1 MPHAARHA
9 RHLTTARPHDRTHHT
24 STVHHAHTSTAHHAH
39 TSTAHHAHT
48 STASSPLETAHTRPD
63 RGQGRAHAASQDTL
77 RACCGPECAMAL
89 SSNVV
94 NYLVWRYLQEAG
106 FGNAALQLS
115 RCWLRDPDTLPFAKN
130 VSSHTLVRILQDGIE
145 FDLLRAEASHTGTE
159 YNFGT
164 DHGRPYSA
172 RNGVL
177 LTLDKGIPAH
187 ELAAAASNGVV
198 PEPPSKKG
206 VKRKKQPKSNGAPAE
221 PRLER
226 AERAERADRADRV
239 DRSDRAD
246 RAERSERSERTEHT
260 EHTERAER
268 SEPLA
273 NGDAMDIDQNGAA
286 QPTNSVNSVRADS
299 EPAPSEAES
308 PSVTDIPISTLRIGA
323 DALIQTD
330 DVTDLTAA
338 TTFLPAPKDFQK
350 IVEHTSWGPQDAP
363 LLLAA
368 GKSILQ
374 IHNIPKTAS
383 QEADNSIITAD
394 LPLAV
399 HGFDITAL
407 CWQSEGEIT
416 VSAREQCVN
425 EVGEKM
431 TMDKLIKID
440 QDTSQTISS
449 TAGLVTTL
457 RWNPGKELLLSISTD
472 GEKGSIKIWK
482 NDSDSIPAWTDFTAT
497 QIYDAYWIS
506 DSAFVVCGTE
516 LFKIYDVDDESL
528 TTQRTLDTQ
537 ITWET
542 IKYDTSSGIIAA
554 LGMREQQYYLGI
566 LHPNDSINLQV
577 HEYPD
582 RYPNDLDFRP
592 PTANS
597 TLTNGASLPSTLLVT
612 CSLSGHARIWDA
624 NEPFTCVRR
633 LSTTDDSQ
641 AFKVAFSPDG
651 SLLAA
656 AGPDAVTVWDVEKR
670 EVPVACWRAKQY
682 PSNKWNSSVDGEF
695 NLGWD
700 HDSSRISIA
709 LGNQI
714 AIIPI
719 PR

>member
-1 MPHAARHA
+1 
-9 RHLTTARPHDRTHHT
+9 
-24 STVHHAHTSTAHHAH
+24 
-39 TSTAHHAHT
+39 
-48 STASSPLETAHTRPD
+48 
-63 RGQGRAHAASQDTL
+63 
-77 RACCGPECAMAL
+77 MAL

-115 RCWLRDPDTLPFAKN
+115 RCWLRDPDSLPFAKN
-130 VSSHTLVRILQDGIE
+130 ISAHTLIRILQDGIE
-145 FDLLRAEASHTGTE
+145 FDKLRAEASKTSTK

-164 DHGRPYSA
+164 DHGRPYST
-172 RNGVL
+172 RNGEL
-177 LTLDKGIPAH
+177 LTLDRGIPAH
-187 ELAAAASNGVV
+187 ELAAEAANGAP
-198 PEPPSKKG
+198 PEAPPKKG
-206 VKRKKQPKSNGAPAE
+206 VKRKKQPKTNGVPAE
-221 PRLER
+221 PRP
-226 AERAERADRADRV
+226 
-239 DRSDRAD
+239 
-246 RAERSERSERTEHT
+246 
-260 EHTERAER
+260 ER
-268 SEPLA
+268 SEPEL
-273 NGDAMDIDQNGAA
+273 NGDAMDIDHNGAVQA
-286 QPTNSVNSVRADS
+286 PTSANSTRAES

-330 DVTDLTAA
+330 DIADLATH
-338 TTFLPAPKDFQK
+338 TTFIPTLKDTQRV
-350 IVEHTSWGPQDAP
+350 VEHTSWGPEEAP

-368 GKSILQ
+368 GKSVLQ
-374 IHNIPKTAS
+374 LHNVAKAS
-383 QEADNSIITAD
+383 SPEDETSVVTMD
-394 LPLAV
+394 LPIPV
-399 HGFDITAL
+399 NNFDITAL
-407 CWQSEGEIT
+407 CWQSEGEVI

-431 TMDKLIKID
+431 TMDKLIKVVG
-440 QDTSQTISS
+440 DTSHAISS

-457 RWNPGKELLLSISTD
+457 RWNPGKELLMSISTD

-482 NDSDSIPAWTDFTAT
+482 NDSDSIPAWTDFTST

-516 LFKIYDVDDESL
+516 LFKIYEVAEESL
-528 TTQRTLDTQ
+528 TTQRTLDTD

-554 LGMREQQYYLGI
+554 LGVRETQYYLGI
-566 LHPNDSINLQV
+566 LHPNDSSNLQV

-582 RYPNDLDFRP
+582 RYPNDLDFRVK
-592 PTANS
+592 TAANS
-597 TLTNGASLPSTLLVT
+597 LTNGTSLPHTLLAT

-624 NEPFTCVRR
+624 NEPFNCVRR
-633 LSTTDDSQ
+633 LSTTDSSQ
-641 AFKVAFSPDG
+641 AFKTAFSPDG
-651 SLLAA
+651 TLLAA

-670 EVPVACWRAKQY
+670 EVPVACWRAKQH
-682 PSNKWNSSVDGEF
+682 PVNKWNPSVDGEF

-714 AIIPI
+714 AVIPV

>member
-1 MPHAARHA
+1 M
-9 RHLTTARPHDRTHHT
+9 T
-24 STVHHAHTSTAHHAH
+24 
-39 TSTAHHAHT
+39 
-48 STASSPLETAHTRPD
+48 
-63 RGQGRAHAASQDTL
+63 
-77 RACCGPECAMAL
+77 L

-145 FDLLRAEASHTGTE
+145 FDLLRAQASNTGTE

-187 ELAAAASNGVV
+187 ELAAEASNGLA
-198 PEPPSKKG
+198 PDPPPKKG
-206 VKRKKQPKSNGAPAE
+206 VKRKKQPKTNGAPAE
-221 PRLER
+221 PRPER
-226 AERAERADRADRV
+226 PERSERADRSERPE
-239 DRSDRAD
+239 RPD
-246 RAERSERSERTEHT
+246 RAERSEPE
-260 EHTERAER
+260 
-268 SEPLA
+268 A
-273 NGDAMDIDQNGAA
+273 NGEAMDIDQNGAA
-286 QPTNSVNSVRADS
+286 QPTNSAHSVRADS
-299 EPAPSEAES
+299 EPAPSEADS

-330 DVTDLTAA
+330 DVTDLTAD
-338 TTFLPAPKDFQK
+338 TTFIPAPKDMQK

-363 LLLAA
+363 VLLAA

-374 IHNIPKTAS
+374 MHHVPKTTS
-383 QEADNSIITAD
+383 QEGGHGAIVTAD
-394 LPLAV
+394 VPLPV
-399 HGFDITAL
+399 HSFDITAL

-431 TMDKLIKID
+431 TMDKLIKIVE
-440 QDTSQTISS
+440 DTEDTEDTGVTSHAISS

-457 RWNPGKELLLSISTD
+457 RWNPAKELLLSISTD

-528 TTQRTLDTQ
+528 TTQRTLETQ

-592 PTANS
+592 PNTNS

-651 SLLAA
+651 TLLAA

-670 EVPVACWRAKQY
+670 EVPVACWRAKQC
-682 PSNKWNSSVDGEF
+682 PSSKWNPSVDGEF
-695 NLGWD
+695 NFGWD

-709 LGNQI
+709 LGNQVSGHRQPHLTPHI
-714 AIIPI
+714 SLTSV
-719 PR
+719 

>member
-1 MPHAARHA
+1 
-9 RHLTTARPHDRTHHT
+9 
-24 STVHHAHTSTAHHAH
+24 
-39 TSTAHHAHT
+39 
-48 STASSPLETAHTRPD
+48 
-63 RGQGRAHAASQDTL
+63 
-77 RACCGPECAMAL
+77 MAL

-106 FGNAALQLS
+106 FGNAASQLS
-115 RCWLRDPDTLPFAKN
+115 RCWLRDPDVVPFAKN
-130 VSSHTLVRILQDGIE
+130 VPPHTLIRILQDGME
-145 FDLLRAEASHTGTE
+145 FDKLRAEASRTDTQ

-187 ELAAAASNGVV
+187 ELAAEASNGLV
-198 PEPPSKKG
+198 PEPPPKKG
-206 VKRKKQPKSNGAPAE
+206 VKRKKQPKTNGLPVE
-221 PRLER
+221 PRP
-226 AERAERADRADRV
+226 
-239 DRSDRAD
+239 
-246 RAERSERSERTEHT
+246 ERSERLERL
-260 EHTERAER
+260 ERPER
-268 SEPLA
+268 SEPDV

-330 DVTDLTAA
+330 DITDLTPA
-338 TTFLPAPKDFQK
+338 TTFIPAPKHFQK
-350 IVEHTSWGPQDAP
+350 IVEHTSWGPEDAP
-363 LLLAA
+363 VLLAA

-374 IHNIPKTAS
+374 IHNVAKTTTHQDDIS
-383 QEADNSIITAD
+383 VVTAD
-394 LPLAV
+394 LPLPV
-399 HGFDITAL
+399 HSFDITAL

-431 TMDKLIKID
+431 TMDKLIKIVG
-440 QDTSQTISS
+440 DTSHAISS

-457 RWNPGKELLLSISTD
+457 RWNPAKELLLSISTD

-516 LFKIYDVDDESL
+516 LFKIYDVDGESL

-542 IKYDTSSGIIAA
+542 IKYDTSSGVIAA

-582 RYPNDLDFRP
+582 QYPNDLDFRFH
-592 PTANS
+592 TANS
-597 TLTNGASLPSTLLVT
+597 TLTNGTSLPSTLLAT

-624 NEPFTCVRR
+624 NEPFACVRR
-633 LSTTDDSQ
+633 LSTTDNSQ
-641 AFKVAFSPDG
+641 AFKIAFSPDG
-651 SLLAA
+651 TLLAA

-670 EVPVACWRAKQY
+670 EVPVACWRANQC
-682 PSNKWNSSVDGEF
+682 PSSKWNPSVDGEF

-714 AIIPI
+714 AIVPI